1 MYSRKPTQGKEG
13 NAMFSVACL
22 FAVQFVSFLE
32 GRGIGAV
39 PFPFP
44 GIIVGIFCGLLC
56 GGLLFSTRLG
66 KQYASLWLLSL
77 TAVSVLLWGNVLRN
91 NDALSCYGACML
103 GAAVLPPVLA
113 RLLAASRSPGLHV
126 GIAFAIG
133 DFFWLFL
140 YLLPA
145 PPSAKF
151 LQGILLVLQSVGG
164 GLAAFDL
171 WKANRAVPP
180 VPEPE
185 LTHQG
190 YRRYES
196 LGYLTAITLVFFIL
210 NAFIDIPFYR
220 MHDAA
225 FPIPA
230 QVHLF
235 IWIVYPLTGLF
246 IDKRGADMRLLL
258 VCLGGNILPPT
269 LIAITEG
276 TVLYWFIYTVVLA
289 SRSAS
294 LLYLLLVFAR
304 INRQFQYR
312 KLVIIIPYLAMLAA
326 FMGTSIFVEYFPGTL
341 HIILWSLFLTAA
353 FSYISSRIQ
362 YALTLSNILPS
373 VFYNTQSAESDN
385 PPFPR
390 KDRREGLARFS
401 AKYGIS
407 AREQDVLQLITKGYN
422 TTAICASLHISEN
435 TTKTHVRQLL
445 RKTETHNRIALT
457 ALFFS
462 EMEKGEQQEG

>member
-13 NAMFSVACL
+13 NAMFSIACL

-210 NAFIDIPFYR
+210 NAFIDIPFYGCTTR
-220 MHDAA
+220 
-225 FPIPA
+225 
-230 QVHLF
+230 
-235 IWIVYPLTGLF
+235 
-246 IDKRGADMRLLL
+246 
-258 VCLGGNILPPT
+258 
-269 LIAITEG
+269 
-276 TVLYWFIYTVVLA
+276 
-289 SRSAS
+289 
-294 LLYLLLVFAR
+294 
-304 INRQFQYR
+304 
-312 KLVIIIPYLAMLAA
+312 
-326 FMGTSIFVEYFPGTL
+326 
-341 HIILWSLFLTAA
+341 
-353 FSYISSRIQ
+353 
-362 YALTLSNILPS
+362 
-373 VFYNTQSAESDN
+373 
-385 PPFPR
+385 PFPYR
-390 KDRREGLARFS
+390 LRFTYSYGLS
-401 AKYGIS
+401 
-407 AREQDVLQLITKGYN
+407 
-422 TTAICASLHISEN
+422 
-435 TTKTHVRQLL
+435 TH
-445 RKTETHNRIALT
+445 
-457 ALFFS
+457 
-462 EMEKGEQQEG
+462 

>member
-13 NAMFSVACL
+13 NAMFSIACL

-269 LIAITEG
+269 LIAISVSET
-276 TVLYWFIYTVVLA
+276 
-289 SRSAS
+289 RHHHS
-294 LLYLLLVFAR
+294 LPGDARRVHGHLHIRGVFSGDA
-304 INRQFQYR
+304 
-312 KLVIIIPYLAMLAA
+312 PHH
-326 FMGTSIFVEYFPGTL
+326 FVEPLSHRRVQLYQLAHPIRPDAFQHP
-341 HIILWSLFLTAA
+341 SFRFL
-353 FSYISSRIQ
+353 Q
-362 YALTLSNILPS
+362 YA
-373 VFYNTQSAESDN
+373 VR
-385 PPFPR
+385 R
-390 KDRREGLARFS
+390 K
-401 AKYGIS
+401 
-407 AREQDVLQLITKGYN
+407 
-422 TTAICASLHISEN
+422 
-435 TTKTHVRQLL
+435 
-445 RKTETHNRIALT
+445 
-457 ALFFS
+457 
-462 EMEKGEQQEG
+462 

>member
-1 MYSRKPTQGKEG
+1 
-13 NAMFSVACL
+13 MFSIACL

-32 GRGIGAV
+32 GRGLGAV

-66 KQYASLWLLSL
+66 KRYASLWLLSL
-77 TAVSVLLWGNVLRN
+77 TAISALLWGNVLRS

-103 GAAVLPPVLA
+103 GAAVLSPALA
-113 RLLAASRSPGLHV
+113 RLLTVSRSPGLHV
-126 GIAFAIG
+126 GIAFAMG

-151 LQGILLVLQSVGG
+151 LQGVLLALQSVGG

-171 WKANRAVPP
+171 WKANRAASSA
-180 VPEPE
+180 PEPKP
-185 LTHQG
+185 THQG
-190 YRRYES
+190 HRRYES
-196 LGYLTAITLVFFIL
+196 LGYLTAISLVFFIL

-230 QVHLF
+230 QVHLY

-304 INRQFQYR
+304 ISRQFQYR

-353 FSYISSRIQ
+353 FGYISSRIQ

-373 VFYNTQSAESDN
+373 VFCNTQSEEREREREREREAAVPS
-385 PPFPR
+385 
-390 KDRREGLARFS
+390 KDRKESLARFS

-407 AREQDVLQLITKGYN
+407 VREQDVLQLITKGYD
-422 TTAICASLHISEN
+422 TTAICTSLHVSEN
-435 TTKTHVRQLL
+435 TIKTHVRQLL
-445 RKTETHNRIALT
+445 RKTETRNRIVLT
-457 ALFFS
+457 ALFFN
-462 EMEKGEQQEG
+462 EMEKGDNREASVPEQ

>member
-13 NAMFSVACL
+13 NAMFSIACL

-258 VCLGGNILPPT
+258 VCLGGNILPRRSSPLRKEPFCTGSSIPWCWQAGARPCCTYCSSSPESTDSFSIGNSSSSFPT
-269 LIAITEG
+269 WRCSPRSWAPPYSWSIFRGRSTSFCG
-276 TVLYWFIYTVVLA
+276 A
-289 SRSAS
+289 SFSPPRSA
-294 LLYLLLVFAR
+294 
-304 INRQFQYR
+304 
-312 KLVIIIPYLAMLAA
+312 
-326 FMGTSIFVEYFPGTL
+326 
-341 HIILWSLFLTAA
+341 
-353 FSYISSRIQ
+353 
-362 YALTLSNILPS
+362 
-373 VFYNTQSAESDN
+373 
-385 PPFPR
+385 
-390 KDRREGLARFS
+390 
-401 AKYGIS
+401 IS
-407 AREQDVLQLITKGYN
+407 ARASN
-422 TTAICASLHISEN
+422 TP
-435 TTKTHVRQLL
+435 
-445 RKTETHNRIALT
+445 
-457 ALFFS
+457 
-462 EMEKGEQQEG
+462 

>member
-13 NAMFSVACL
+13 NAMFSIACL

-407 AREQDVLQLITKGYN
+407 AREQDVL
-422 TTAICASLHISEN
+422 
-435 TTKTHVRQLL
+435 
-445 RKTETHNRIALT
+445 
-457 ALFFS
+457 
-462 EMEKGEQQEG
+462 

>member
-13 NAMFSVACL
+13 NAMFSIACL

-304 INRQFQYR
+304 INRQFQIGNSSSSFPTWR
-312 KLVIIIPYLAMLAA
+312 CSPRSWAPPYSW
-326 FMGTSIFVEYFPGTL
+326 SIFRGRSTSFCGA
-341 HIILWSLFLTAA
+341 S
-353 FSYISSRIQ
+353 FSPPR
-362 YALTLSNILPS
+362 
-373 VFYNTQSAESDN
+373 SA
-385 PPFPR
+385 
-390 KDRREGLARFS
+390 
-401 AKYGIS
+401 IS
-407 AREQDVLQLITKGYN
+407 ARASN
-422 TTAICASLHISEN
+422 TP
-435 TTKTHVRQLL
+435 
-445 RKTETHNRIALT
+445 
-457 ALFFS
+457 
-462 EMEKGEQQEG
+462 

>member
-13 NAMFSVACL
+13 NAMFSIACL

-91 NDALSCYGACML
+91 NDALSCYGSMHAGSGCFAPRA
-103 GAAVLPPVLA
+103 GAS
-113 RLLAASRSPGLHV
+113 SRR
-126 GIAFAIG
+126 
-133 DFFWLFL
+133 
-140 YLLPA
+140 
-145 PPSAKF
+145 K
-151 LQGILLVLQSVGG
+151 
-164 GLAAFDL
+164 
-171 WKANRAVPP
+171 
-180 VPEPE
+180 
-185 LTHQG
+185 
-190 YRRYES
+190 
-196 LGYLTAITLVFFIL
+196 
-210 NAFIDIPFYR
+210 
-220 MHDAA
+220 
-225 FPIPA
+225 
-230 QVHLF
+230 
-235 IWIVYPLTGLF
+235 PLTGAACGHRVRHWRFLLAF
-246 IDKRGADMRLLL
+246 SLPAASSAFSKISSRDFTGASVRGRRSGSLRSVESEPRRSSRSRAGTDASGVPAIRVAGISHRHHARILYSQRVHRHPVLPDARRGLSHTGSGSPIHMDCLPIDGPVHRQTWRGHAPAPRLS
-258 VCLGGNILPPT
+258 GGQYPSPT

-341 HIILWSLFLTAA
+341 HTFCGAS
-353 FSYISSRIQ
+353 FSPPR
-362 YALTLSNILPS
+362 
-373 VFYNTQSAESDN
+373 SA
-385 PPFPR
+385 
-390 KDRREGLARFS
+390 
-401 AKYGIS
+401 IS
-407 AREQDVLQLITKGYN
+407 ARASN
-422 TTAICASLHISEN
+422 TP
-435 TTKTHVRQLL
+435 
-445 RKTETHNRIALT
+445 
-457 ALFFS
+457 
-462 EMEKGEQQEG
+462 